1 MWHCGLHNLS
11 RLLQWLQLRGHLVF
25 CWSRPSIAIIK
36 QFSILFGDLVDSSLS
51 APNRAC
57 SVRYALTL
65 DRCTSWAF
73 WRRDRSSAVW
83 HWEIRLLNFAQASHL
98 RVAKV
103 HSRINNLG
111 CPMFSIQVRFK
122 GIQYHDQISEK
133 YAYIYPSIYPSIYPT
148 IYPSIYLSIYL
159 SIDLSIYPSTHLSN
173 YPSIHPSIYPS
184 IHPSI
189 YPSIHLSIYLSIHI
203 SISPSFH
210 LSIYLPFYLSIY
222 LTICLYIYMCVY
234 MHMCMCVCVC
244 VHLSIY
250 LFISLP
256 VYLGMS
262 QNEGPFLAPNNY
274 PCQWYFF

>member
-1 MWHCGLHNLS
+1 M
-11 RLLQWLQLRGHLVF
+11 
-25 CWSRPSIAIIK
+25 
-36 QFSILFGDLVDSSLS
+36 DSSLS

-159 SIDLSIYPSTHLSN
+159 SIYRSIHLSIYPSIQL
-173 YPSIHPSIYPS
+173 
-184 IHPSI
+184 SI
-189 YPSIHLSIYLSIHI
+189 YPSIHLSIYPSIHLSIYPSIYLSIFPSLHL
-203 SISPSFH
+203 SISPSIC
-210 LSIYLPFYLSIY
+210 LSIYRSI
-222 LTICLYIYMCVY
+222 
-234 MHMCMCVCVC
+234 
-244 VHLSIY
+244 
-250 LFISLP
+250 
-256 VYLGMS
+256 
-262 QNEGPFLAPNNY
+262 
-274 PCQWYFF
+274 